1 MANPPLPRVLDG
13 VRLHVVTGKGGVGKT
28 TVAAALALALSRQG
42 RKVLLVEVEGRQG
55 ISQTFDV
62 PPLGTEE
69 VRLVSHAGGGEL
81 WGLSVDAKAAL
92 LEYLQ
97 TFYKLGRAGG
107 ALERMGVVDFA
118 TTVAPGVRDVLLTG
132 KVYEAVGAAPGRSAG
147 RAARSGTPSSST
159 PRPPDGSPAS
169 SRSTSRSPT
178 SRASARSTRQ
188 AESITRMLKD
198 RQTLVHVVTLLEEMP
213 VQETADAV
221 AELSA
226 EGFGLGAVVV
236 NQVREPAASTRA
248 SSSCATTDAARVE
261 ARVRDD
267 LAAAGRPGQRRG
279 PSTGLLSQGH
289 DHAARVALEQLARGR
304 RRRARPRRRHASP
317 RSPRASRTAASR
329 SSPTSSPGRGP
340 ADGARHLAR
349 RPSRSTST
357 PSSPTRRR
365 ASSSAAGPAAWAR
378 RRPRR
383 RSGSGPPRPGRRVVV
398 LTIDPARR
406 LAQSLGLTELD
417 NAPRP
422 VAGVGAATAAP
433 STR

>member
-42 RKVLLVEVEGRQG
+42 RRVLLVEVEGRQG

-132 KVYEAVGAAPGRSAG
+132 KVYEAVGRTTGPKRGQGRKVWDAVVLDAPPTGRV
-147 RAARSGTPSSST
+147 ARFLAVNVQVA
-159 PRPPDGSPAS
+159 DL
-169 SRSTSRSPT
+169 
-178 SRASARSTRQ
+178 ARIGPIHGQ

-236 NQVREPAASTRA
+236 NQVREPLVDEALLELAA
-248 SSSCATTDAARVE
+248 TDGARVE

-267 LAAAGRPGQRRG
+267 LASAGVRASARTV
-279 PSTGLLSQGH
+279 TGLLAQGH
-289 DHAARVALEQLARGR
+289 NHAARVALEHSLEDEVA
-304 RRRARPRRRHASP
+304 
-317 RSPRASRTAASR
+317 
-329 SSPTSSPGRGP
+329 
-340 ADGARHLAR
+340 
-349 RPSRSTST
+349 
-357 PSSPTRRR
+357 
-365 ASSSAAGPAAWAR
+365 
-378 RRPRR
+378 
-383 RSGSGPPRPGRRVVV
+383 
-398 LTIDPARR
+398 
-406 LAQSLGLTELD
+406 SLGLAVVTLPALASGVEDGGIAVLADEL
-417 NAPRP
+417 A
-422 VAGVGAATAAP
+422 AQGA
-433 STR
+433 R